1 MHFKFFALFTD
12 NLSRNNCIR
21 FTGYLQLHI
30 YENLHSLSILRVLG
44 LFRWG
49 RKNRGKEVVGR
60 YQLKEELINILKLYF
75 QNRMSSQTILS
86 AVKLTN
92 SEKQLGD
99 GGCRIEERCI
109 ILIDTN

>member
-1 MHFKFFALFTD
+1 M
-12 NLSRNNCIR
+12 
-21 FTGYLQLHI
+21 
-30 YENLHSLSILRVLG
+30 
-44 LFRWG
+44 
-49 RKNRGKEVVGR
+49 VGR